1 MTSALEAVRRA
12 LVHLEPSRLVQRAMR
27 RLPFEGPFAL
37 VAFGKAAAAMT
48 EGVLV
53 ARPDAL
59 ASGIVVVPEGTL
71 PPARHRAL
79 AVAEAPHPLPDARS
93 VRAARRVAR
102 VMASGW
108 PVLALVSGGASSL
121 VAWPVPGLTIAKKS
135 AIVAE
140 LLASGAPIHDVNL
153 VRRHLS
159 RVKGGGLLRLAWP
172 RPVCSLIVSDVVSG
186 RPEDVGSGPTVPSSG
201 RLRDARA
208 VARRWLGARA
218 EELPFRACLAPESPR
233 AARATHVEL
242 ASPARLARR
251 VAAELR
257 SRGLT
262 ASVGRL
268 GSPALEPV
276 VRDLLGAARRLGP
289 RSAEIFAVET
299 TLVVP
304 KGTVG
309 RGGRAS
315 HLALRLSTELPPGV
329 SALVVA
335 TDGVDGRSGHAGGL
349 VDRGTFRGRA
359 GEVEAA
365 LRAFDSGA
373 LLRERGAHVELP
385 RGHNLTDLVVLSRA

>member
-1 MTSALEAVRRA
+1 MSAPLEAVRRA

-48 EGVLV
+48 EGVLL

-59 ASGIVVVPEGTL
+59 ASGIVVVPEGT
-71 PPARHRAL
+71 PPPPRHRAL
-79 AVAEAPHPLPDARS
+79 AVSEAPHPLPDARS

-108 PVLALVSGGASSL
+108 PVLSLVSGGASSL
-121 VAWPVPGLTIAKKS
+121 VAWPVPGLTIAEKS
-135 AIVAE
+135 TVVEE
-140 LLASGAPIHDVNL
+140 LLASGAPIHEVNL
-153 VRRHLS
+153 VRKHLS

-172 RPVCSLIVSDVVSG
+172 RPVCSFVLSDVISG

-201 RLRDARA
+201 SVRDARA
-208 VARRWLGARA
+208 VARRWLGERA
-218 EELPFRACLAPESPR
+218 DRLPLRPCLAPESPR
-233 AARATHVEL
+233 AARATVFEL

-257 SRGLT
+257 SHGLT

-268 GSPALEPV
+268 GSSSLEVV
-276 VRDLLGAARRLGP
+276 VRDLLAESRRLAP
-289 RSAEIFAVET
+289 RSAKVFAVET
-299 TLVVP
+299 TLALP
-304 KGTVG
+304 KGRVG

-315 HLALRLSTELPPGV
+315 HLALRLAGELPPEV

-349 VDRGTFRGRA
+349 VDRDTFRGRA
-359 GEVEAA
+359 KEVEAA
-365 LRAFDSGA
+365 LRRFDSGA
-373 LLRERGAHVELP
+373 LLGERGAHVELP